1 VGFAAPTRTVTPH
14 IKKKNCKKKNL
25 NPPTPDFHLNKE
37 EKRKKRKKEEKQED
51 VGCRPT
57 V

>member
-1 VGFAAPTRTVTPH
+1 MTPH
-14 IKKKNCKKKNL
+14 IKKKNCKKKSL
-25 NPPTPDFHLNKE
+25 NPPTPGFHLNNE

-57 V
+57 VQAQP